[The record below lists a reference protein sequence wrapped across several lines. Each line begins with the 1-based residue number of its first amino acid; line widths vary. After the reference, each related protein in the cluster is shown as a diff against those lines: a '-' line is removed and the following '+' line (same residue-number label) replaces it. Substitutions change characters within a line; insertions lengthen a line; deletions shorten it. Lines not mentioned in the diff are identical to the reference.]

1 MTRPRRHLLQLRST
15 RAQPRVVRLLLGLAL
30 LGLALLPGAA
40 HVQAQAAKPLRCAVE
55 LSPRGL
61 NPKALCA
68 QLGQAIGRATQLVAD
83 ARKGSKSDAIQII
96 HDDVQWTLVLLRAG
110 AVRSWTRVSSAD
122 ARGREV
128 QFFARALRSLL
139 KEEPKT
145 PNTCVRLEPKSTRSA
160 AFDLVYPWAELK
172 PCEPRVI
179 EVPDPWWTNA

>member
-1 MTRPRRHLLQLRST
+1 MTRARPQLLQFRLV
-15 RAQPRVVRLLLGLAL
+15 RARTCAARLLLAL
-30 LGLALLPGAA
+30 CLSSFAWPLDEA
-40 HVQAQAAKPLRCAVE
+40 QAQATKALRCAVE

-61 NPKALCA
+61 SPKALCA
-68 QLGQAIGRATQLVAD
+68 QLGQAIGRATQLVSD
-83 ARKGSKSDAIQII
+83 ARKGGKSDAIQII

-128 QFFARALRSLL
+128 EFFARALRSLL
-139 KEEPKT
+139 KEEPRT
-145 PNTCVRLEPKSTRSA
+145 PNTCVRLEPKRTRSA

-179 EVPDPWWTNA
+179 EVPDPWWTNT